1 VEMDVRLTLT
11 SAGVCLALL
20 LGACSP
26 GEEKR
31 QVSLEEK
38 TAQFEKSLDAITDPK
53 LKEAVA
59 ELGGSLLLLERAQ
72 LKLDS
77 KPVETEYGDDALAVL
92 KHYPTPQALV
102 DTYINGLFVLRK
114 DSSSD
119 YLIDLQ
125 PVFPF
130 NFNIPAAF
138 LFPHGLEWQSVTL
151 NNKRVIAFQP
161 EWSETDPGIQLSPS
175 SSNLTSPDDLTVT
188 YPFIEG
194 LDIDHKNQP
203 QPVSLQGKLEVIA
216 PRRLYSFDLTKKDV
230 GQTRT
235 NDNLSVTL
243 LKLTHNYAE
252 IEFNNNAPLAP
263 EIDETPLNPLIV
275 QARDA
280 TGQFLT
286 RSGSINETASQ
297 IAFYQQ
303 QLAKMQQQKTWTDA
317 FGKQLD
323 EEQRAFEKQQ
333 THHYS
338 KVYFNGPIETLEVS
352 LLDFS
357 GATVTR
363 KDLNLPI
370 RRFDRHTTEKTI
382 QPLSFP
388 VVVYDDQ
395 ASTWLKGA
403 ALTEEQLKKGV
414 NISQSVD
421 DPSAARVEFSH
432 LKSFNDELLG
442 SSFNPGDSPV
452 SFFTED
458 SRGKRDEPIELPAEA
473 YQVDPLRGTIT
484 YDLNLFPETPAYVV
498 GSMPLFLAT
507 VEKKPLDAHQLPKGL
522 ELKGNALVVDLKV
535 FPDQDW
541 RFFAKDDS
549 GNYLKEILA
558 VNHDA
563 SAEGPGLFA
572 VHYFY
577 GQPTQLETY
586 QRTDLTTVQYGFEV
600 KLDKADTSHLVQ

>member
-1 VEMDVRLTLT
+1 MDVRLPLT
-11 SAGVCLALL
+11 SAGICLALL
-20 LGACSP
+20 MSACSP
-26 GEEKR
+26 SDEKR

-38 TAQFEKSLDAITDPK
+38 TAQFEKSLDAIQDPQ

-77 KPVETEYGDDALAVL
+77 KPVETEYGEDALAVL

-102 DTYINGLFVLRK
+102 DTYINGLFVLHK

-119 YLIDLQ
+119 YLTDLQ

-130 NFNIPAAF
+130 NFNIPVAF
-138 LFPHGLEWQSVTL
+138 LFPHSLEWQSVTL
-151 NNKRVIAFQP
+151 SNKRVIPFQP

-175 SSNLTSPDDLTVT
+175 SSNLTNPDDLTVT
-188 YPFIEG
+188 YPFIDG
-194 LDIDHKNQP
+194 LDVDKKNQP
-203 QPVSLQGKLEVIA
+203 QPVSLQGTVEVIA

-243 LKLTHNYAE
+243 LSLANNYAE
-252 IEFNNNAPLAP
+252 IEFNNSAPQAP
-263 EIDETPLNPLIV
+263 EIGETPLNPLIV
-275 QARDA
+275 QARDS
-280 TGQFLT
+280 TGQFLA
-286 RSGSINETASQ
+286 RSGSINETSAQ
-297 IAFYQQ
+297 IAFYQK
-303 QLAKMQQQKTWTDA
+303 QLAKMQQQKAWSES
-317 FGKQLD
+317 FEKQID

-333 THHYS
+333 SHRYS

-352 LLDFS
+352 VLDFS
-357 GATVTR
+357 TATVTH
-363 KDLNLPI
+363 KDLNLPVL
-370 RRFDRHTTEKTI
+370 RFDPHTTQKTI
-382 QPLSFP
+382 QPLMLP

-395 ASTWLKGA
+395 APIWLKGA
-403 ALTEEQLKKGV
+403 TLGEDQLKKSV
-414 NISQSVD
+414 RISQSVE
-421 DPSAARVEFSH
+421 DPSAARIEFDH
-432 LKSFNDELLG
+432 PKSFNDELLG
-442 SSFNPGDSPV
+442 TSFNPGESPV

-458 SRGKRDEPIELPAEA
+458 GNGKRDEPIELPPEA

-484 YDLNLFPETPAYVV
+484 YDLNLFPETPAYAV

-507 VEKKPLDAHQLPKGL
+507 VEKNTLDAHQLPKGL
-522 ELKGNALVVDLKV
+522 VLKGNALVVDLKQ
-535 FPDQDW
+535 FPAQDW

-558 VNHDA
+558 VSHDA
-563 SAEGPGLFA
+563 SAEGPALLG

-577 GQPTQLETY
+577 GQPARLETY
-586 QRTDLTTVQYGFEV
+586 QRTDLSTVQYGFEV
-600 KLDKADTSHLVQ
+600 KLDKADTSSLAQ

>member
-1 VEMDVRLTLT
+1 MDLRLPLT
-11 SAGVCLALL
+11 SAVICLVLL
-20 LGACSP
+20 LSGCSP
-26 GEEKR
+26 SDEKR
-31 QVSLEEK
+31 EVSLEEK
-38 TAQFEKSLDAITDPK
+38 TAQFEKSLDAIADPK
-53 LKEAVA
+53 LKDAVA

-77 KPVETEYGDDALAVL
+77 KPVVTEYGEDALAVL

-102 DTYINGLFVLRK
+102 DTYINGLFVLHK

-119 YLIDLQ
+119 YLTDLQ

-130 NFNIPAAF
+130 SFSIAATF

-151 NNKRVIAFQP
+151 SNKRVIAFQP

-175 SSNLTSPDDLTVT
+175 SSNLTNPDDLTVT

-194 LDIDHKNQP
+194 LDIDIKKQP
-203 QPVSLQGKLEVIA
+203 QPVSLLGKVEVIA
-216 PRRLYSFDLTKKDV
+216 PSRIYSFDLTKKDV

-243 LKLTHNYAE
+243 LKLTNNYAE
-252 IEFNNNAPLAP
+252 LEFNNSAPQAP
-263 EIDETPLNPLIV
+263 EIGETSLNPLIV

-280 TGQFLT
+280 TGQFLS
-286 RSGSINETASQ
+286 RSGSINETAAQ

-303 QLAKMQQQKTWTDA
+303 QLVKMQQQKSWSDA
-317 FGKQLD
+317 FEKQID
-323 EEQRAFEKQQ
+323 EEQRTFEKQQ
-333 THHYS
+333 SHRYS

-357 GATVTR
+357 TVMVTR
-363 KDLNLPI
+363 KDLNLPV
-370 RRFDRHTTEKTI
+370 RRFDRHTTRKTI
-382 QPLSFP
+382 EPLNLP

-395 ASTWLKGA
+395 APSWLKGA
-403 ALTEEQLKKGV
+403 TLTEEQLKKGV
-414 NISQSVD
+414 RISQSVE
-421 DPSAARVEFSH
+421 DPSAARIEFSH
-432 LKSFNDELLG
+432 LRSFNDELLG
-442 SSFNPGDSPV
+442 TSFNPGENPV

-458 SRGKRDEPIELPAEA
+458 SSGKRDEPIELPPEA
-473 YQVDPLRGTIT
+473 YQVDPLRGSIT

-507 VEKKPLDAHQLPKGL
+507 VDKKTLDAHQLPKGL
-522 ELKGNALVVDLKV
+522 ELKGNALVVDQKI

-563 SAEGPGLFA
+563 SPEGPPLFA

-577 GQPTQLETY
+577 GQPTRLETY
-586 QRTDLTTVQYGFEV
+586 QRTDLATVQYGYEV
-600 KLDKADTSHLVQ
+600 KLDKADTSKLAQ

>member
-1 VEMDVRLTLT
+1 MDVRLTLT

-38 TAQFEKSLDAITDPK
+38 TAQFENSLDAITDPK
-53 LKEAVA
+53 LKDAVA

-102 DTYINGLFVLRK
+102 DTYIDGLFVLRK

-175 SSNLTSPDDLTVT
+175 SSNLTNPDDLTVT

-263 EIDETPLNPLIV
+263 EIGETPLNPLIV

-363 KDLNLPI
+363 KDLNLPV

-507 VEKKPLDAHQLPKGL
+507 VEKKPLDVHQLPKGL

-541 RFFAKDDS
+541 RFFAKDES

-577 GQPTQLETY
+577 GQPSQLETY

>member
-1 VEMDVRLTLT
+1 MDVRLPLT
-11 SAGVCLALL
+11 SAGICLALL
-20 LGACSP
+20 MSACSP
-26 GEEKR
+26 SDEKR

-38 TAQFEKSLDAITDPK
+38 TAQFEKSLDAIQDPQ

-77 KPVETEYGDDALAVL
+77 KPVETEYGEDALAVL

-102 DTYINGLFVLRK
+102 DTYINGLFVLHK

-119 YLIDLQ
+119 YLTDLQ

-130 NFNIPAAF
+130 NFNIPVAF
-138 LFPHGLEWQSVTL
+138 LFPHSLEWQSVTL
-151 NNKRVIAFQP
+151 SNKRVIPFQP

-175 SSNLTSPDDLTVT
+175 SSNLTNPDDLTVT
-188 YPFIEG
+188 YPFIDG
-194 LDIDHKNQP
+194 LDVDKKNQP
-203 QPVSLQGKLEVIA
+203 QPVSLQGTVEVIA

-243 LKLTHNYAE
+243 LNLANNYAE
-252 IEFNNNAPLAP
+252 IEFNNSAPQAP
-263 EIDETPLNPLIV
+263 EIGETPLNPLIV
-275 QARDA
+275 QAKDS
-280 TGQFLT
+280 TGQFLA
-286 RSGSINETASQ
+286 RSGSINETPTQ
-297 IAFYQQ
+297 IAFYQK
-303 QLAKMQQQKTWTDA
+303 QLAKMQQQKAWSES
-317 FGKQLD
+317 FEKQIN

-333 THHYS
+333 SHRYS

-352 LLDFS
+352 VLDFS
-357 GATVTR
+357 TATVTR
-363 KDLNLPI
+363 KDLNLPVL
-370 RRFDRHTTEKTI
+370 RFDPHTTQKTI
-382 QPLSFP
+382 QPLTLP

-395 ASTWLKGA
+395 APIWLKGA
-403 ALTEEQLKKGV
+403 TLGEEQLKKSV
-414 NISQSVD
+414 RISQSVE
-421 DPSAARVEFSH
+421 DPSAARIEFDH
-432 LKSFNDELLG
+432 PKSFNDELLG
-442 SSFNPGDSPV
+442 TSFNPGESPV

-458 SRGKRDEPIELPAEA
+458 GNGKRDEPIELPPEA

-484 YDLNLFPETPAYVV
+484 YDLNLFPETPAYAV

-507 VEKKPLDAHQLPKGL
+507 VEKNTLDAHQLPKGL
-522 ELKGNALVVDLKV
+522 LLKGNALVVDLKQ
-535 FPDQDW
+535 FPAQDW

-558 VNHDA
+558 VSHDA
-563 SAEGPGLFA
+563 SAEGPALLG

-577 GQPTQLETY
+577 GQPARLETY
-586 QRTDLTTVQYGFEV
+586 QRTDLSTVQYGFEV
-600 KLDKADTSHLVQ
+600 KLDKADTSSLAQ